1 MAHLP
6 SPTAGSSA
14 PDVYEEPSGNISFGD
29 IFAAEWF
36 YDAYLRRDAVPLVEF
51 SAKGGRGWRATRPSD
66 RRDTLFA
73 HGQQRQAILVSDDC
87 EVETILRRG
96 GRSRLV
102 FAAIDRLPVGRT
114 QADEALET
122 KAFRRFGLPP
132 EGGFSGGIVEF
143 QQLFGM
149 AADGVEAQD
158 GTDPRVA
165 RLGGEMLLQFEMRWN
180 AYAVRRGP
188 LTHVDNAEK
197 LARLLSADGDAAKL
211 ARIKEAA
218 DVPKTEELAV
228 AKAVAEALA
237 AAWEIEGALMNRIA
251 DLYEHGGDVT
261 EVREALANALID
273 LGARGQRAAALLRPP

>member
-1 MAHLP
+1 
-6 SPTAGSSA
+6 
-14 PDVYEEPSGNISFGD
+14 VYEEPSGNISFGD